1 MARLTRNLIGGT
13 AIMTANHLDFFLKDN
28 ISTALRTINL
38 YLHGRQNLG
47 SHVTGMVPI
56 SRFYSEQTFNGVLAY
71 EKFQITNHKYQTNH
85 NDQNSKFETYF
96 LFWSLNIGI

>member
-1 MARLTRNLIGGT
+1 
-13 AIMTANHLDFFLKDN
+13 MTANHLDFFLKDN

-56 SRFYSEQTFNGVLAY
+56 SRFYSEQTFNGVLEY

-85 NDQNSKFETYF
+85 NDQNSKSETCF
-96 LFWSLNIGI
+96 VFWSLNIGI